1 MSLQSLSTRL
11 EAGIKQVTTG
21 GDWAITLP
29 RVVRHN
35 LHWFWFDGFFAAA
48 CDNITGTY
56 IALYVLALGAS
67 REQIGFM
74 SSLSSLSAAAMLFL
88 GAMLVQKAGKRKRII
103 LLSGGSNRTILLLMA
118 ALPFLLHGPA
128 LIYAAI
134 FLSVGRDSFNNVLYP
149 AWMSMTGDMVP
160 LDVRGRYFA
169 SRNFAT
175 GISGII
181 VTLLAGQL
189 ISSTGQPAGYQLA
202 LGVAFLFGI
211 SSVFSFSHL
220 KEPRN
225 AELSHRQTPLIS
237 REMLSRLGGQPV
249 FLSLCATAALWNFSI
264 NIAAPF
270 FNVYLVQNLSASAAM
285 VAVTGVASSITG
297 LLVQRK
303 LGVLADRWGSRRMQ
317 LISGLLIP
325 ILPWAWML
333 VAAPWQVIP
342 INLLN
347 GVIWGAYNLAS
358 FNFLLEVI
366 PVNQRSSYSAL
377 YQIVVTLSLSAGA
390 AVGGLVVSHW
400 GYHTIFFLSG
410 LGRVIAA
417 ALFARFVHTEI
428 PAPRPAVRNTT
439 S

>member
-1 MSLQSLSTRL
+1 
-11 EAGIKQVTTG
+11 
-21 GDWAITLP
+21 
-29 RVVRHN
+29 
-35 LHWFWFDGFFAAA
+35 
-48 CDNITGTY
+48 
-56 IALYVLALGAS
+56 
-67 REQIGFM
+67 
-74 SSLSSLSAAAMLFL
+74 
-88 GAMLVQKAGKRKRII
+88 
-103 LLSGGSNRTILLLMA
+103 
-118 ALPFLLHGPA
+118 
-128 LIYAAI
+128 
-134 FLSVGRDSFNNVLYP
+134 
-149 AWMSMTGDMVP
+149 MSMTGDMVP
-160 LDVRGRYFA
+160 LEVRGRYFA

-189 ISSTGQPAGYQLA
+189 ISSTSQPAGYQLA
-202 LGVAFLFGI
+202 LVLAFLLGI

-220 KEPRN
+220 KEPRS
-225 AELSHRQTPLIS
+225 AELSHHQAPLIS
-237 REMLSRLGGQPV
+237 REMLSHLGSHPV
-249 FLSLCATAALWNFSI
+249 FLSLAATAALWNFSI

-270 FNVYLVQNLSASAAM
+270 FNVYLVQNLGASAAM
-285 VAVTGVASSITG
+285 VAVTGVAATITG
-297 LLVQRK
+297 LFVQRK

-342 INLLN
+342 INLFN
-347 GVIWGAYNLAS
+347 GVVWGAYNLAS

-377 YQIVVTLSLSAGA
+377 FQIVVTLSLSAGA
-390 AVGGLVVSHW
+390 AIGGLVVARW

-417 ALFARFVHTEI
+417 VLFARFVRTEV
-428 PAPRPAVRNTT
+428 PAPKPVVGNTA